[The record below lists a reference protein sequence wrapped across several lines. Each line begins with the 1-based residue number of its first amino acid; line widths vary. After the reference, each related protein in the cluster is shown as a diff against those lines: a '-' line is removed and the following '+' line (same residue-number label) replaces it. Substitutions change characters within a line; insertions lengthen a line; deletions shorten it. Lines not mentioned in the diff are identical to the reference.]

1 VRYAGGARY
10 PDGVV
15 LAADER
21 ARQEPVRLAG
31 AEWIERVPAT
41 GRWPTASA

>member
-1 VRYAGGARY
+1 MRYS
-10 PDGVV
+10 DGVV
-15 LAADER
+15 LTADER

-41 GRWPTASA
+41 GRWPTASG